1 MMMMMVI
8 TPLCNNKK
16 RRHVENESRRFLNR
30 LVWVRGIVWEKCEFH
45 GCFLLMPK
53 RAKKQRKRKSP
64 YGSVMLTRYLSNSL
78 ALAEARLILAKLIWN
93 FDFEL
98 DGDHESWVDD
108 ARFYVRSAST
118 IYTSVC
124 YMYELIILTSH
135 QVLWELQPLK
145 LRITPVV
152 R

>member
-1 MMMMMVI
+1 MSCLLV
-8 TPLCNNKK
+8 LADAEKSKK
-16 RRHVENESRRFLNR
+16 
-30 LVWVRGIVWEKCEFH
+30 
-45 GCFLLMPK
+45 
-53 RAKKQRKRKSP
+53 AKSKKKSP
-64 YGSVMLTRYLSNSL
+64 YGSVMLTRYFSDSL